1 MSDSVIAKM
10 WIGGRLSTSRAL
22 VLIAAINDTQVF
34 ATEGDLYFQPHTTSD
49 LMQAR
54 THDGQLY
61 LCDDEAPWGEM
72 EIMTETCR
80 RLGLTYK
87 HWHEASSDGGSTI
100 SVWAPGMNQPVCYP
114 SDHFD
119 HGRIFVNTA
128 VVGAALKLLR
138 TGKTGDAIEQL
149 EGALPSIPNIPPFE
163 IVEDEVF
170 TGKSLSSELAFSPAN
185 NVLRCS
191 SVLSDRPQNALHRTT
206 SYAKK

>member
-61 LCDDEAPWGEM
+61 LCDDEAPCGEM

-80 RLGLTYK
+80 RLGLAYR
-87 HWHEASSDGGSTI
+87 HWHEASSDGGATI
-100 SVWAPGMNQPVCYP
+100 SVWTPDMTQPVCYP

-119 HGRIFVNTA
+119 DGCVFVNAA
-128 VVGAALKLLR
+128 VIGVALKLLR
-138 TGKTGDAIEQL
+138 EGKYDDAIKRL
-149 EGALPSIPNIPPFE
+149 EGALPLVPNIPQLE
-163 IVEDEVF
+163 VVEDEEF
-170 TGKSLSSELAFSPAN
+170 TSTSHPSELAFSPTD
-185 NVLRCS
+185 NVLR
-191 SVLSDRPQNALHRTT
+191 
-206 SYAKK
+206 